1 MDPSLRWDDRKRVP
15 INLRNKNCKIRPQ
28 YLLAKKYICD
38 DPQHDKWAKRHGIL
52 EMQALKSNFIQAVNR
67 AQNKSQKYRNSDVRP
82 TKQDTQ
88 SNRELQIAHPH
99 PPPAC
104 RVNYGA
110 EEKSA
115 KGGGRRM
122 IIENIFPQAENLRVT
137 PEESAENQIKF
148 IKNINRAYFYETQ
161 PGQRDI

>member
-1 MDPSLRWDDRKRVP
+1 
-15 INLRNKNCKIRPQ
+15 
-28 YLLAKKYICD
+28 
-38 DPQHDKWAKRHGIL
+38 
-52 EMQALKSNFIQAVNR
+52 MQALKSDFIQAVNR
-67 AQNKSQKYRNSDVRP
+67 AQDKSQKYWDRYIRP
-82 TKQDTQ
+82 AEKQAEGD
-88 SNRELQIAHPH
+88 RKLQIAHPH